1 MPGWV
6 PALRLPPS
14 HPSLWGALT
23 LFCPP
28 LPVKALP
35 DSHEVRVMPLAMEG
49 AVWHP
54 QLWQMAF
61 PQSPPSQPPSW
72 QEVQGPPRHP
82 QSPSPQPEALPN
94 PAKASQCIFGCRLVT
109 SPPCFCQHHSP
120 GAAELPLA
128 GRVCS
133 THHQHTACKCWHT
146 CDTDTH
152 SCHTHSCHTHT
163 RNTDTCVTHTHVTH
177 TLVSHTHSPACA
189 HTSVHPHTLTL
200 SHTSLLSH
208 LFQAKQQF
216 WKVPT
221 RKIFLIQLNLFDLP
235 HWHPLL
241 PNATLLPWYPALGC
255 YPWLNFGFIFCPK
268 PLFRGKQSHWKVLM
282 RSSRVL
288 FPRKGLDFDQK

>member
-94 PAKASQCIFGCRLVT
+94 PAKASQCIFGCHLMI
-109 SPPCFCQHHSP
+109 SPPCFCQRHSP

-152 SCHTHSCHTHT
+152 SCHTHT
-163 RNTDTCVTHTHVTH
+163 RVTRTRVTH
-177 TLVSHTHSPACA
+177 TLTCLCTHISASTHA
-189 HTSVHPHTLTL
+189 HIVTHIAFKPPFPSQTAILEGSNQEDFPHSAQSV
-200 SHTSLLSH
+200 
-208 LFQAKQQF
+208 
-216 WKVPT
+216 
-221 RKIFLIQLNLFDLP
+221 
-235 HWHPLL
+235 
-241 PNATLLPWYPALGC
+241 
-255 YPWLNFGFIFCPK
+255 
-268 PLFRGKQSHWKVLM
+268 
-282 RSSRVL
+282 
-288 FPRKGLDFDQK
+288 